1 MTFLEALGLV
11 VKEMTGKD
19 VPESDFGLIRLLAD
33 DVKVHLMSAT
43 NRSSMPVGL
52 QYVWINQTVGRYIN
66 LKLSAK
72 EWSAQDLRVPKT
84 VKEGDTTV
92 DFGDDDADAKARVGA
107 MLDYLMKDRDIAC
120 YRRLKW

>member
-11 VKEMTGKD
+11 VKEMTGKG
-19 VPESDFGLIRLLAD
+19 VPESDFNLIRLLAD
-33 DVKVHLMSAT
+33 DAKTHLMSAT
-43 NRSSMPVGL
+43 NRSSVPVGL
-52 QYVWINQTVGRYIN
+52 QYVWVNQTAGRYIN
-66 LKLSAK
+66 MKLSTKA
-72 EWSAQDLRVPKT
+72 WAAQDLRVPKT

-92 DFGDDDADAKARVGA
+92 DFGDDDKDAKARVGA

>member
-19 VPESDFGLIRLLAD
+19 VPEGDFGLIRLLAD
-33 DVKVHLMSAT
+33 DAKTHLMSVT
-43 NRSSMPVGL
+43 NRSSVPVGL
-52 QYVWINQTVGRYIN
+52 QYVWVNQTAGRYIN
-66 LKLSAK
+66 MKLSTKA
-72 EWSAQDLRVPKT
+72 WAAQDLRVPKT

-92 DFGDDDADAKARVGA
+92 DFGDDDKDAKARVGA